1 MSTLG
6 PPLPVSSTAG
16 VIIPRVFHRLW
27 LGDAP
32 MPAEYEQFGE
42 TWAYHHPEW
51 EMQLWREEDLPPL
64 RNRHLFDAA
73 ESFTQKS
80 DIARYEI
87 LLRFGGV
94 YVDTD
99 FECLHP
105 FDALL
110 GGVEAFI
117 GTEDG
122 AHLSIGLMGAVPGHA
137 LFEAIVDA
145 LPASLA
151 ARPNAPTNHTTGPHL
166 VTRIVA
172 ADSGLQERVRVFE
185 SELFYPYLYNETYRR
200 DEAFPDAYA
209 VHHWAGSW
217 LSQAAADVPPRYRL
231 VLACEWS
238 EPAAAAAVLQPFA
251 RLFGPRDPIELVLAV
266 PNEPGEPDV
275 EHARGLLK
283 AVGVDPDACAPLSL
297 ESFGEVAAAPYDVAV
312 VPSGNADRLLLEI
325 GDAVSWL
332 HSTRALIDAHGRPA
346 LASARGAHVG
356 AGDPVDLR
364 AQLSGFRNVAT
375 PAAPVAAAPA
385 PAPAT
390 VGHRGTYVG
399 NDRLLVST
407 NWGGKLFMS
416 ASDLSLTPDVLHPG
430 NYDEPFTRFLMRTLR
445 RGDVAF
451 DIGANV
457 GLFTLLMG
465 GLVGPSGRVVA
476 YEAAPENIALL
487 SDTIAMNYYTGW
499 VDVVQKAAAAE
510 EGALTFYATTRFLG
524 NGSTLPHDDGYS
536 RDFPVDGERRL
547 EVAAEPLDVHVG
559 RFPTVH
565 LVKID
570 VEGGEEQVFA
580 GMESLVASGAVERIC
595 FELLRS
601 RMGSDWEPMAARLR
615 RFAAAGWSFSLLDAD
630 GVPVPAD
637 LEELLEIGSFS
648 QVLLQKPGL

>member
-51 EMQLWREEDLPPL
+51 EMRLWRAEDLPPL
-64 RNRHLFDAA
+64 RNQHLFDAA
-73 ESFTQKS
+73 DSFTQKS

-185 SELFYPYLYNETYRR
+185 PELFYPYLYNETYRR

-217 LSQAAADVPPRYRL
+217 LPQAAADVPPRYRI

-238 EPAAAAAVLQPFA
+238 EPAAAGAGLPPFA
-251 RLFGPRDPIELVLAV
+251 PLLGPVAPRDPIELVLAV

-283 AVGVDPDACAPLSL
+283 AVGVDPDACTPLSL
-297 ESFGEVAAAPYDVAV
+297 ESFGEVAASPYDVAV

-325 GDAVSWL
+325 GDAVSWR

-364 AQLSGFRNVAT
+364 AQLSGFRN
-375 PAAPVAAAPA
+375 
-385 PAPAT
+385 
-390 VGHRGTYVG
+390 
-399 NDRLLVST
+399 
-407 NWGGKLFMS
+407 
-416 ASDLSLTPDVLHPG
+416 
-430 NYDEPFTRFLMRTLR
+430 
-445 RGDVAF
+445 
-451 DIGANV
+451 
-457 GLFTLLMG
+457 
-465 GLVGPSGRVVA
+465 
-476 YEAAPENIALL
+476 
-487 SDTIAMNYYTGW
+487 
-499 VDVVQKAAAAE
+499 
-510 EGALTFYATTRFLG
+510 
-524 NGSTLPHDDGYS
+524 
-536 RDFPVDGERRL
+536 
-547 EVAAEPLDVHVG
+547 
-559 RFPTVH
+559 
-565 LVKID
+565 
-570 VEGGEEQVFA
+570 
-580 GMESLVASGAVERIC
+580 
-595 FELLRS
+595 
-601 RMGSDWEPMAARLR
+601 
-615 RFAAAGWSFSLLDAD
+615 
-630 GVPVPAD
+630 
-637 LEELLEIGSFS
+637 
-648 QVLLQKPGL
+648 